1 MFLLTDQQTTGKRE
15 MRGDEGGGPR
25 GKVGG
30 GRRKLLYAQIADFLE
45 FFTLLYMYVL
55 KINYI
60 NA

>member
-1 MFLLTDQQTTGKRE
+1 

-45 FFTLLYMYVL
+45 FFYAAIEKKVS
-55 KINYI
+55 I
-60 NA
+60 